1 MLSPEFQED
10 IPLQMFVFPVNRN
23 AKLDETFERFLAIPE
38 KPASVNP
45 EDIAANRETW
55 IQDWTEEVL
64 R

>member
-1 MLSPEFQED
+1 
-10 IPLQMFVFPVNRN
+10 MFVFPVNGN
-23 AKLDETFERFLAIPE
+23 AELDETFERFLAIPE